1 MTRPSRKTLALAV
14 STVICLAQPLLSFG
28 AEARMVS
35 ARLRPAEPATYPG
48 QDVVINLVLKNSADV
63 PGEVAPGAFSR
74 EAFTIVDPKGR
85 PPRKSAGS
93 GAAVEPL
100 MLEAYVTVERR
111 VNLSAWYPELSAR
124 TQAWTITWKDS
135 GLEAGPLK
143 FVVTEPYDPEKDRTA
158 VLETEIGTMTWD
170 LLPDHAPRHVKHFV
184 DLARQGFYD
193 GLTIFR
199 AVPGMQ
205 VEGGD
210 PKGDGTGG
218 WESLQMPEI
227 SSSLKMEAGLVGSS
241 RRAAPTPSSMTS
253 DSIFF
258 VAIAAPTFMR
268 GTHTFFARLTDGW
281 DVLGK
286 LLRAPSKGD
295 TGLDDAHILVTPVK
309 INRVTIKR

>member
-1 MTRPSRKTLALAV
+1 MTLALAV
-14 STVICLAQPLLSFG
+14 STVICLVQQPLTFG
-28 AEARMVS
+28 AEAGMVS

-48 QDVVINLVLKNSADV
+48 QDVIINLVFVNSAEV
-63 PGEVAPGAFSR
+63 PGEVARRAFSR

-85 PPRKSAGS
+85 PPKKSSVS

-100 MLEAYVTVERR
+100 TLDAYGTVERR

-124 TQAWTITWKDS
+124 KQAWTITWKDS

-158 VLETEIGTMTWD
+158 VLETDIGTMTWD

-199 AVPGMQ
+199 AVPGVQ

-227 SSSLKMEAGLVGSS
+227 SSSLKMEAGLVGAS
-241 RRAAPTPSSMTS
+241 RRAGPTPSTMTS

-258 VAIAAPTFMR
+258 VAMAVPTFMR
-268 GTHTFFARLTDGW
+268 GTNTFFAQLTEGW
-281 DVLGK
+281 DVLAK
-286 LLRAPSKGD
+286 LIRSPSRGE
-295 TGLDDAHILVTPVK
+295 TGADDAFNLATPVK